1 MKQKTKEYLKTL
13 GIFLFGLFGWYGGLM
28 IIFVGKIGS
37 GRVNG
42 YHSFDGIER
51 LFGLWPIFIGSLFVL
66 FAYAHFKDLINGIE
80 DEKHDNNENL
90 KE

>member
-13 GIFLFGLFGWYGGLM
+13 GIFLFGLVGWYGGLT
-28 IIFVGKIGS
+28 IIFVGRISS

-42 YHSFDGIER
+42 YHSFDGLER
-51 LFGLWPIFIGSLFVL
+51 LFGLWPIFLGSLFVL

-80 DEKHDNNENL
+80 DDDREDFK
-90 KE
+90 